1 MKAVILTRVSSK
13 EQEDGHS
20 LSAQNTRLI
29 EYAKRKNLD
38 VIKSFQIIESS
49 TKGNR
54 KQFTEMLNFCKRQ
67 KETIAIVADAVDRV
81 QRSFK
86 DSVLLDDLV
95 RKEKIELH
103 FYRENMI
110 IGKNSNSMDIMR
122 WDFSVMGAKSYV
134 LQLSENVKRSVEFK
148 VKNGELSGA
157 APTGYVNC
165 KNEYGKSWL
174 KPHELYGPMV
184 KKIFQAY
191 SLGHCSLAEL
201 KKMSDSLG
209 LRSRNNKPMTTS
221 SLYSMLNNPFYYG
234 LMRSKGRQIKHVYE
248 PIITQE
254 LWEKCQEVR
263 LGTNKKPFKYSD
275 LPFLYRGMIT
285 CANSGRICTCE
296 LKKRQFEYVVCY
308 TADKKRKYISAADVT
323 EQITRI
329 LKTISI
335 PQEKINQFKEHLKQS
350 KKSEIEYRNQELGV
364 LHSSLTKTS
373 GRLDKLINMYIDG
386 DIEKEIYESKKA
398 ELELS
403 KAQLEEKIK
412 AHSTADN
419 SFNDLISELIEIIK
433 NFANIFNLSTNIEL
447 KRNLLKLVFR
457 TLEIKEG
464 NLGYALSFPFSEMQN
479 LSTSPNW
486 LLHMDSNH
494 D

>member
-49 TKGNR
+49 TRGKR
-54 KQFTEMLNFCKRQ
+54 KEFMQMIDFCKKQ

-134 LQLSENVKRSVEFK
+134 LQLSENVKRSIDYK
-148 VKNGELSGA
+148 TKNGEMSGA
-157 APTGYVNC
+157 APTGYINC
-165 KNEYGKSWL
+165 KNEHGKSWL

-184 KKIFQAY
+184 KKLFQAY
-191 SLGHCSLAEL
+191 SLGRCSLAEL
-201 KKMSDSLG
+201 KRMADSME

-234 LMRSKGRQIKHVYE
+234 VMRSKGQLVKHVYE
-248 PIITQE
+248 PIITKE
-254 LWEKCQEVR
+254 LWDKCQEVR
-263 LGTNKKPFKYSD
+263 IGANKKPFKYSD
-275 LPFLYRGMIT
+275 LPFLYRGLIT

-296 LKKRQFEYVVCY
+296 LKKRQFEYIVCY
-308 TADKKRKYISAADVT
+308 TTDKKRKYVPASEVT

-335 PQEKINQFKEHLKQS
+335 PQQQIDQFKEHLKQS

-364 LHSSLTKTS
+364 LHGSLTKAAT
-373 GRLDKLINMYIDG
+373 RLDKLINMYIDG
-386 DIEKEIYESKKA
+386 DIEKEIYELKKT
-398 ELELS
+398 ELEQT
-403 KAQLEEKIK
+403 KTQLEEKIK
-412 AHSTADN
+412 MHSAADN
-419 SFNDLISELIEIIK
+419 SFNGLISELIEITR
-433 NFANIFNLSTNIEL
+433 NFANIFSFSRNIEL
-447 KRNLLKLVFR
+447 KRHLLKLVFR
-457 TLEIKEG
+457 TLEINEG

-479 LSTSPNW
+479 LSTCPNW
-486 LLHMDSNH
+486 LLHLDSNQ